1 MEIKEVLAVVREIR
15 STSNSNPIAK
25 QKLARRRDGKGC
37 QTGAGAMLKTV
48 YAIAVAAIVA
58 ACFVLLPSL
67 SPQVDAAVPAA
78 SGKSDRAD
86 TRPLAKDCSQ
96 SAWPYYEAACL
107 RDARNTFGQ
116 AREVR
121 FVPMD
126 NMQHVAGAT
135 TVAQR

>member
-1 MEIKEVLAVVREIR
+1 MEIKEILAVARETR
-15 STSNSNPIAK
+15 PTSNSSNSIAK
-25 QKLARRRDGKGC
+25 QKLARRQDGKGC
-37 QTGAGAMLKTV
+37 QTGIGAMLKTV

-96 SAWPYYEAACL
+96 SAWPYYEASCL
-107 RDARNTFGQ
+107 RDSRNTFGQ

-121 FVPMD
+121 FVPMAS
-126 NMQHVAGAT
+126 MQRAVAS
-135 TVAQR
+135 R